1 MFIAYVCMLVLFVAL
16 VVTVSISYRLY
27 KFLRNRDSTNER
39 TNSILNNLT
48 EELKRLKQ
56 YIDQRKD

>member
-27 KFLRNRDSTNER
+27 KILRNRDSTNER